1 MRQSRPR
8 LFSFVKGTA
17 SEVGRQRRNSSS
29 TSSSSSTSMSTSAF
43 ASATH
48 SPPSRVHPSLVD
60 SFGRE
65 HFYLRVSLTERCNL
79 RCNYCMPPE
88 GVRLTG
94 ADGLLSLEEQQRT
107 ISIFAQMGMS
117 KVRFT
122 GGEPTLNK
130 HLPALVAHA
139 SQAMREVN
147 GSVGMT
153 TNGLVLQ
160 GQLPQLAAAG
170 LTSVNVSLDTLQ
182 PDRFAHITR
191 RDRKGLHKVLA
202 SAYAALA
209 ARPERPMAVKI
220 NVVMMKGVNDDELAA
235 FTALTRELPLDV
247 RFIELMPFD
256 GNGWSRA
263 AFLGYRE
270 ALALLE
276 TASNGGSVN
285 SSSNSGSSSSSARW
299 VREPAALA
307 DPHDTTKWYRADGH
321 AGRVGFITSMSDH
334 FCSGCNRLRITAD
347 GRLKVC
353 LFGEEGLSLRDA
365 FRAGASDAEVVDF
378 IGQAVRKK
386 KAVLGGHGTSD
397 PAELATKQNRPMILI
412 GG

>member
-1 MRQSRPR
+1 
-8 LFSFVKGTA
+8 
-17 SEVGRQRRNSSS
+17 
-29 TSSSSSTSMSTSAF
+29 
-43 ASATH
+43 
-48 SPPSRVHPSLVD
+48 
-60 SFGRE
+60 
-65 HFYLRVSLTERCNL
+65 
-79 RCNYCMPPE
+79 MPVE
-88 GVRLTG
+88 GVPLTA
-94 ADGLLSLEEQQRT
+94 ADGLLSLEEQQRA
-107 ISIFAQMGMS
+107 IDIFAGLGVR

-139 SQAMREVN
+139 SHAMRGA

-160 GQLPQLAAAG
+160 NQLPQLAAAG
-170 LTSVNVSLDTLQ
+170 LSSVNVSLDTLQ
-182 PDRFAHITR
+182 PDRFAAITR

-202 SAYAALA
+202 SVYAALA
-209 ARPERPMAVKI
+209 VRPERPLAVKI
-220 NVVMMKGVNDDELAA
+220 NVVLMRGVNDDELAA
-235 FTALTRELPLDV
+235 FAALTRELPVDV

-256 GNGWSRA
+256 GNRWSRA

-276 TASNGGSVN
+276 A
-285 SSSNSGSSSSSARW
+285 SSSSSSSSASSSSSSSASSSSARW
-299 VREPAALA
+299 VREPAAQA

-353 LFGEEGLSLRDA
+353 LFGEEGMSLRDA
-365 FRAGASDAEVVDF
+365 FRAGASDADVVDLL
-378 IGQAVRKK
+378 GQAVKKK

-397 PAELATKQNRPMILI
+397 PAELATKHNRPMILI